1 MTAAGGPPLLPAV
14 GWSVLQAEARKVRP
28 AGRRV
33 LRHDR
38 VRLIHPAVI
47 RLSREIQ
54 PFERERQMLADVV
67 RELGVV
73 GPGCFAAN
81 EVVQERCAAHCS
93 AGQQGP
99 RSTRASGNRV
109 CRHIPASVSH

>member
-1 MTAAGGPPLLPAV
+1 MVTRNRLVQEQRLGGPPRPRREAVSVGLEVTRSASVDRAGQIVRRSGMTAAGGPPLLPAV
-14 GWSVLQAEARKVRP
+14 GWSVLQAKARKVRP

-54 PFERERQMLADVV
+54 DRKSVV
-67 RELGVV
+67 
-73 GPGCFAAN
+73 
-81 EVVQERCAAHCS
+81 
-93 AGQQGP
+93 
-99 RSTRASGNRV
+99 
-109 CRHIPASVSH
+109 